1 MNPKINIQ
9 RLNLLNTQNSI
20 SPFIDEGV
28 FLDYK
33 PLINYTYMIENFEY
47 LKDYN
52 NEKIIIGKGGYGQ
65 LYLAKNKKDGKEYA
79 IKNVSKDKMKS
90 VGIDISII
98 KREIDIHIRIT
109 HPHIIKLFSFSED
122 RHNFYLAM
130 EYAQKGTLYKLIQ
143 QKRGMSEDEAFHYF
157 IQVASAIHFLHSNG
171 FAHRDIKPE
180 NILLDKNG
188 SVKLCDFGWC
198 VNVSKG
204 NRITFCGTY
213 EYMAPE
219 MINDEFYDLG
229 IDIWSLGVLLYEMI
243 HGYSPFRAHYFLK
256 DAKSAMK
263 EIFRNIK
270 SNNYSI
276 DKNISK
282 ECIDL
287 IDQLLTTDT
296 KKRIKINE
304 LFMHP
309 WVKKKEKD
317 YFPQY
322 NNRFI
327 TLKDN
332 EIKIGKNNMT
342 NCSIMTFK
350 NNYNKKRELMLNR
363 EKEKNI
369 NKNNSKHIKHK
380 SFCFVINKGNSKN
393 NGVYFIKENNA
404 NKQNKEIKEKIEK
417 KGLYYSKIE
426 KDNDNKEIDNSINEN
441 SLLFNKIKNYHIKI
455 KEKNEYNS
463 HRIEKKEQD
472 SKNNFIFTI
481 NSNSKIL
488 DLSKTNRKENKKIDI
503 RNKNEFTS
511 WNTDNKIFL
520 KFKENIANKERE
532 KRNNEL
538 KSINEKLLMRI
549 KQQDFNYSINND
561 YEKKNNLYEWGNK
574 INSNLIRN
582 NNTERKM
589 EDKKKRGESF
599 NKNNLNEH
607 CINLY
612 EYNSLQSPKHQI
624 TFIYNKPRR
633 EMGSYSIKKI
643 SPIKKKK
650 IIINK
655 ENKYNNSF
663 FLTDREKMRER
674 RAKSMQLSLNLSS
687 VAFQDKKIIKNLFEK
702 KRINY
707 FKKNLIIENS
717 NSNFIDNDNYNYSNI
732 KDINNREEDFQLD
745 EIDENTENFKRFRKK
760 VVHFKKKLYMNTEGN
775 IIKSLNDTEKKRK
788 NSKVIKTNRS
798 IQNVYYNTFYNCL
811 FDNLPN
817 NNNQHIENI
826 NEAYSNNFYINHKF
840 LQKNNTESLLYH
852 KVFSND
858 NKKIHTNIYIPKKF
872 DGYPKNLDEKKEKYF
887 YTLK

>member
-304 LFMHP
+304 LFLHP

-363 EKEKNI
+363 EKEKKIN
-369 NKNNSKHIKHK
+369 NKNNKHIKHK

-426 KDNDNKEIDNSINEN
+426 KENGNKEIDNSINEN

-463 HRIEKKEQD
+463 QRIEKKEQD

-481 NSNSKIL
+481 NSNNKIL

-511 WNTDNKIFL
+511 WNTDKKIFL
-520 KFKENIANKERE
+520 KFKEKITNKERE
-532 KRNNEL
+532 KRDNEL
-538 KSINEKLLMRI
+538 NSINEKLMRI
-549 KQQDFNYSINND
+549 KQKDINCSINND
-561 YEKKNNLYEWGNK
+561 NEKKNNLIK
-574 INSNLIRN
+574 N
-582 NNTERKM
+582 NNTDRKM
-589 EDKKKRGESF
+589 EDKKKRGVSF

-607 CINLY
+607 SINLY
-612 EYNSLQSPKHQI
+612 EYNSLQSPKHQF

-633 EMGSYSIKKI
+633 EIGSYSIKKI

-650 IIINK
+650 IVINK

-717 NSNFIDNDNYNYSNI
+717 NSNSNFIDNDNYNYSNI

-745 EIDENTENFKRFRKK
+745 EIDENKENFKRFRKK
-760 VVHFKKKLYMNTEGN
+760 VVHFKKKLYMSTEGN
-775 IIKSLNDTEKKRK
+775 IFKSLNDTENKRK

-826 NEAYSNNFYINHKF
+826 NETYSNNFFINHKF

-858 NKKIHTNIYIPKKF
+858 NKKIHTNLYIPKKF
-872 DGYPKNLDEKKEKYF
+872 DGNPKNLDEKKEKRF